1 MHSRWKLV
9 QMAGR
14 VGRRQGE
21 KALFITVVPQKQRY
35 RGACFGMFST
45 NISVK
50 RNQLTHNLFE
60 LYSHAS

>member
-1 MHSRWKLV
+1 M

-35 RGACFGMFST
+35 RGDCFGMFAT

-50 RNQLTHNLFE
+50 RNQLTHNFSQ